1 LNKVRLL
8 YLNDKLELEVQKP
21 EYQIK
26 DSNEGSG
33 DEIDVQ
39 PVDDSEE

>member
-26 DSNEGSG
+26 DNEGSG